1 MGIFDRKPNVTGMEK
16 KRDIEGLLEAMKHKD
31 IEVRRNVVG
40 ALGRLG
46 DPRAVD
52 PLIKILTGD
61 GGVRFNPDLR
71 LLGDVAKALAEIG
84 DKKAVKALES
94 AAQHSFESLGGFSS
108 LEEAASYAAETK
120 VQIDYFKETVK
131 ESLKKLKAKED

>member
-31 IEVRRNVVG
+31 VEVRRNVAG

-46 DPRAVD
+46 DPRAID

-61 GGVRFNPDLR
+61 KEARVNPDLY
-71 LLGDVAKALAEIG
+71 LLGDVAKALGEIG

-94 AAQHSFESLGGFSS
+94 AAQTSFR
-108 LEEAASYAAETK
+108 
-120 VQIDYFKETVK
+120 V
-131 ESLKKLKAKED
+131 